1 MMNRLTKYSFDIAR
15 TVQNHPQVA
24 TTLVKLNEI
33 PHIGVAMLFACMVVM
48 LLAYEI
54 IGLWVIKRDV
64 ISAGN
69 WAIIKILEE
78 HWNKVAFGW
87 GYRIFIFVILTWLA
101 PHFAFQDKF
110 NYKHQ
115 AVVEA
120 TLMALLVMSGWIWFR
135 YNIWNKHYF

>member
-1 MMNRLTKYSFDIAR
+1 MYHNRLVKYAIQ
-15 TVQNHPQVA
+15 TVQNNPQIS
-24 TTLVKLNEI
+24 TTIVKLNEI
-33 PHIGVAMLFACMVVM
+33 PHIGVAMLFAGMMFM
-48 LLAYEI
+48 LLAYEA

-69 WAIIKILEE
+69 WAWIKIIEE
-78 HWNKVAFGW
+78 HWDKPAIAW
-87 GYRIFIFVILTWLA
+87 IYRIGIFLLLTWLA

-120 TLMALLVMSGWIWFR
+120 TIMGCLVMVSWIWLR
-135 YNIWNKHYF
+135 YNIWDRHWF